1 MDYNLDTSEKKEEI
15 LKAASECFSRYGFEK
30 TTLEDI
36 GKLVGLNKASLYYYY
51 KNKETIFAEVI
62 SIEVDNAIKKIKED
76 LKNINGCKN
85 KILVYIKSKIK
96 FLKEVMNLH
105 NLSVETMRS
114 IQPIFKNLYN
124 EACDSEINFISE
136 ILENCIKNKEIIN
149 CDAKKVAKTIITITD
164 AIKLKLIQ
172 NSESKY
178 SSSIDYNKFLDEV
191 LFTISLIIDG
201 LINRNQ

>member
-1 MDYNLDTSEKKEEI
+1 LDLSKKKEEI

-62 SIEVDNAIKKIKED
+62 AIEVQNAIKKIQED
-76 LKNINGCKN
+76 LKDIKGCKN
-85 KILVYIKSKIK
+85 KISVYIKSKIN
-96 FLKEVMNLH
+96 FLKKVMNLH

-124 EACDSEINFISE
+124 EACDQEVHFISK
-136 ILENCIKNKEIIN
+136 ILKNCIKNNEIIN
-149 CDAKKVAKTIITITD
+149 CDTKKVAKTIITITD
-164 AIKLKLIQ
+164 AIKLKLVQ
-172 NSESKY
+172 NSESI
-178 SSSIDYNKFLDEV
+178 SPTSIDYNKFLEEV

-201 LINRNQ
+201 LKNK